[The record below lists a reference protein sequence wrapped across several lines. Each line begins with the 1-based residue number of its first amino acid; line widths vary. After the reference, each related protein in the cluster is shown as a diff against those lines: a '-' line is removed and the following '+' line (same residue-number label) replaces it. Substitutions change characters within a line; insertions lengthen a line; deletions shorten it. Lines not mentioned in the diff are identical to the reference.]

1 MKHTTIVRLGLVCAG
16 LLASACVTT
25 VKGGGAPAPERHQ
38 SDWVLPSSAL
48 RDDIEQ
54 QAAALPY
61 RHGADRLEAIAWF
74 TSVGEPAYDT
84 LLTFLVDDRASVV
97 ASALAALGGTRDHRL
112 VPYLQDAERAEWTGT
127 LALEYARTRVRLG
140 DWDAMPVLI
149 GGLESDVKLERALCV
164 ETLFE
169 ATRERHGFH
178 AGASLPERQAAVERW
193 RGWWERRSAD
203 ELLAV
208 APK

>member
-1 MKHTTIVRLGLVCAG
+1 MKYTTIVRLGLVAAG

-25 VKGGGAPAPERHQ
+25 VKGGSPPQERIE
-38 SDWVLPSSAL
+38 SDWVLPSSSL

-61 RHGADRLEAIAWF
+61 RHGTERIEAITWF
-74 TSVGEPAYDT
+74 TTIGEPAYET
-84 LLTFLVDDRASVV
+84 LLAFLADDRQAVV
-97 ASALAALGGTRDHRL
+97 GSALAALGATRDHRL
-112 VPYLQDAERAEWTGT
+112 VPYLREAGRPEWTGTT

-149 GGLESDVKLERALCV
+149 DGMESEVKLERALCV

-169 ATRERHGFH
+169 ATRERHGYS
-178 AGASLPERQAAVERW
+178 AGASLPERQAAIQRW

-203 ELLAV
+203 ELLAGS
-208 APK
+208 